1 MQFFKYEACDDALYI
16 RGMSREDTDDQLLA
30 VCGVIPPE
38 LVTVTEISE
47 SDLPAGEAW
56 LN

>member
-1 MQFFKYEACDDALYI
+1 MQFFKYEAAGNDVYI

-38 LVTVTEISE
+38 FVKVTEISE
-47 SDLPAGEAW
+47 TDLPAGEAW